1 MEPKY
6 SQAISK
12 TWHKY
17 FSPAYDTARGLFWNV
32 ADDRLQMRVK
42 SKSSTAN
49 STSPKTRCAF
59 CSAKRC

>member
-42 SKSSTAN
+42 NKDVARYVQ
-49 STSPKTRCAF
+49 KYLI
-59 CSAKRC
+59 K